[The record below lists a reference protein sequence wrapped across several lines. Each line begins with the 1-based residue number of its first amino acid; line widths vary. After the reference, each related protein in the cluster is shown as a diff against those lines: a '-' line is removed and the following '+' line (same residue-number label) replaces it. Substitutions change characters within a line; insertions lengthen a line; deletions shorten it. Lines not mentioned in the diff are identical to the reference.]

1 MVVLVVV
8 LLAGVSNGVIP
19 AAADSVDAIAE
30 SDEPVDLTELLKEEV
45 ETVGD
50 LLVTQTTATV
60 DLVED
65 ILANGVVV

>member
-8 LLAGVSNGVIP
+8 LLAGISSGVNP
-19 AAADSVDAIAE
+19 AAADSVDAMAE

-45 ETVGD
+45 ETVGN

-65 ILANGVVV
+65 ILANGIVV

>member
-8 LLAGVSNGVIP
+8 LLAGVSSGVNP
-19 AAADSVDAIAE
+19 AAADSVDTMAE
-30 SDEPVDLTELLKEEV
+30 SDKPVDLTELLKEEV

-60 DLVED
+60 NLVED
-65 ILANGVVV
+65 ILANGIVV

>member
-8 LLAGVSNGVIP
+8 LLAGISSGVNP
-19 AAADSVDAIAE
+19 AAADSVDAMAE

-45 ETVGD
+45 KTVGN

-65 ILANGVVV
+65 ILANGIVV